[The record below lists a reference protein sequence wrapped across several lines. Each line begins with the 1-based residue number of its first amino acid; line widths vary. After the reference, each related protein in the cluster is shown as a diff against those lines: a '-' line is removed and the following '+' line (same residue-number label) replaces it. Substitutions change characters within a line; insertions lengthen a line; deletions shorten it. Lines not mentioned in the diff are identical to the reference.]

1 MVDFSHPSHPL
12 VKGVVV
18 RKKAFLVQSDEGTK
32 KKKNP
37 TTTGLIPPSFPF
49 PSSPSFFLLLLYF
62 SFLLLPFS
70 FFSFLFPSSL
80 SFFPSFSFL
89 FPSSPPFFLIF
100 CLLPC
105 PPSLTTSN
113 NGSGEGEEEREAKGA
128 EETGKRSCSNA
139 HPKKHQRL
147 YLEPK

>member
-1 MVDFSHPSHPL
+1 M
-12 VKGVVV
+12 

-32 KKKNP
+32 EKKKSHDNRAHSAF
-37 TTTGLIPPSFPF
+37 LSFSFFYFLF
-49 PSSPSFFLLLLYF
+49 PSSPLFFLSSPSLFLLLL
-62 SFLLLPFS
+62 SFS
-70 FFSFLFPSSL
+70 FFSFLFP
-80 SFFPSFSFL
+80 FISFL
-89 FPSSPPFFLIF
+89 FPSSPYFFLIF

-113 NGSGEGEEEREAKGA
+113 SGSGEGEEEREAKGA